1 MSECSWADGSSSGE
15 LKMIALWVVTVREKT
30 NKQSI
35 TTTKTNKQTKNK
47 TKQYRNI
54 LVITQNIQIQK
65 QLLSKFNVEMFT

>member
-35 TTTKTNKQTKNK
+35 TTTKTNKQTNK
-47 TKQYRNI
+47 KQNKAI
-54 LVITQNIQIQK
+54 
-65 QLLSKFNVEMFT
+65 